1 MKKVIVIVG
10 PTGSGKT
17 RLSVKLAKLFD
28 AEIINGDSVQI
39 YRRLNIGSAKIKESD
54 KEGIPHHLFDIRDPN
69 DSYSVFNF
77 QKDVRSLIHQIDI
90 PMIVGGTGLY
100 IKAALYQYEF
110 IEKKRD
116 EAFDLSYQSYSN
128 EELYQM
134 LLDLDPMIQIDLNN
148 RRRVLRA
155 LEQAISGEHRSKKNK
170 KDELL
175 YNPLIIYLDLD
186 RKVLE
191 DRLKLRLD
199 KQIMEGFIEEVESLD
214 KDNIRL
220 NAIGYRELNQYLDGK
235 ITLDEAKAEIISV
248 SKKLA
253 KKQKTFFN
261 NQMNPVILD
270 ALSETLDKEAFNLI
284 QSFLKEEEA

>member
-17 RLSVKLAKLFD
+17 RLSIKLAKLFN

-39 YRRLNIGSAKIKESD
+39 YRRLNIGSAKIKESE

-77 QKDVRSLIHQIDI
+77 QNDVRSLIDQIDI
-90 PMIVGGTGLY
+90 PMVVGGTGLY

-110 IEKKRD
+110 IEKGRD
-116 EAFDLSYQSYSN
+116 EAFDLSYQNYSN

-134 LLDLDPMIQIDLNN
+134 LLDLDPLIQIDLNN

-155 LEQAISGEHRSKKNK
+155 LEQALLGEHRSKKNK

-186 RKVLE
+186 REVLE

-214 KDNIRL
+214 KDNIRI

-253 KKQKTFFN
+253 KKQKTFFK

-270 ALSETLDKEAFNLI
+270 ALSETLDKDAFDLI

>member
-17 RLSVKLAKLFD
+17 RLSVKLAKLFN

-39 YRRLNIGSAKIKESD
+39 YKRLDIGSAKIKESEKD
-54 KEGIPHHLFDIRDPN
+54 NVSHHLFDIKDPN
-69 DSYSVFNF
+69 DSYTVFNF
-77 QKDVRSLIHQIDI
+77 QKDVRSLIDQIDI

-110 IEKKRD
+110 IEKSRD
-116 EAFDLSYQSYSN
+116 DSFELNHQSYSN

-134 LLDLDPMIQIDLNN
+134 LLDQDPLIQIDLNN

-155 LEQAISGEHRSKKNK
+155 LEQALLGEHRSKKNK

-186 RKVLE
+186 RIVLE

-214 KDNIRL
+214 KDNIRV

-253 KKQKTFFN
+253 KKQKTFFK
-261 NQMNPVILD
+261 NQMNLVILD
-270 ALSETLDKEAFNLI
+270 ALSETLDQDAYDLI
-284 QSFLKEEEA
+284 KSFLKEEAV

>member
-17 RLSVKLAKLFD
+17 RLSVKLAKLFN

-39 YRRLNIGSAKIKESD
+39 YRRLNIGSAKIKESE

-77 QKDVRSLIHQIDI
+77 QNDVRSLIDQIDI

-110 IEKKRD
+110 IEKGRD

-134 LLDLDPMIQIDLNN
+134 LLDLDPLIQIDLNN

-155 LEQAISGEHRSKKNK
+155 LEQALSGEHRSKKNK

-214 KDNIRL
+214 KDNIRI

-253 KKQKTFFN
+253 KKQKTFFK

-270 ALSETLDKEAFNLI
+270 ALSETLDKDAFDLI
-284 QSFLKEEEA
+284 QSFLKEE

>member
-17 RLSVKLAKLFD
+17 RLSVKLAKLFN

-39 YRRLNIGSAKIKESD
+39 YRRLNIGSAKIKESE

-77 QKDVRSLIHQIDI
+77 QKDVRSLIDQIDV

-110 IEKKRD
+110 IEKARD
-116 EAFDLSYQSYSN
+116 EAFDLSYQSYTN
-128 EELYQM
+128 EELYQL
-134 LLDLDPMIQIDLNN
+134 LLDQDPLIQIDLNN

-155 LEQAISGEHRSKKNK
+155 LEQALSGEHRSKKNK

-175 YNPLIIYLDLD
+175 YNPLIIYLDLN
-186 RKVLE
+186 RAELE

-214 KDNIRL
+214 QDNIRI
-220 NAIGYRELNQYLDGK
+220 NAIGYRELNLYLDGK
-235 ITLDEAKAEIISV
+235 ITLDEAKTEIISV

-253 KKQKTFFN
+253 KKQKTFFK
-261 NQMNPVILD
+261 NQMNPVILN
-270 ALSETLDKEAFNLI
+270 ALSDTLDQDAFDLI
-284 QSFLKEEEA
+284 QSFLKEEEV

>member
-17 RLSVKLAKLFD
+17 RLSVKLAKRFN

-39 YRRLNIGSAKIKESD
+39 YKRLDIGSAKIKESE
-54 KEGIPHHLFDIRDPN
+54 KEGIIHHLFDIKEPTEK
-69 DSYSVFNF
+69 YSVFNF
-77 QKDVRSLIHQIDI
+77 QKDVRDKLDTIQI

-110 IEKKRD
+110 IEKGRD
-116 EAFDLSYQSYSN
+116 EAFDLSYSSYTN
-128 EELYQM
+128 EELYT
-134 LLDLDPMIQIDLNN
+134 LLLQYDPNIKIDMNN

-155 LEQAISGEHRSKKNK
+155 LEQALLGELRSEKIK
-170 KDELL
+170 KDILL

-186 RKVLE
+186 RSVLE
-191 DRLKLRLD
+191 EKLKLRLD
-199 KQIMEGFIEEVESLD
+199 KQIMEGFIEEVEALD
-214 KDNIRL
+214 QEGIQV
-220 NAIGYRELNQYLDGK
+220 NAIGYRELNHYLDGK
-235 ITLDEAKAEIISV
+235 MTLDEAKAEIISV

-253 KKQKTFFN
+253 KKQKTFFK

-270 ALSETLDKEAFNLI
+270 ALSKTLDEDAYEIIK
-284 QSFLKEEEA
+284 SFLKEEKL

>member
-17 RLSVKLAKLFD
+17 RLSVKLAKLFN

-39 YRRLNIGSAKIKESD
+39 YRRLDIGSAKIKESEKD
-54 KEGIPHHLFDIRDPN
+54 NVAHHLFDIKDPN

-77 QKDVRSLIHQIDI
+77 QKDVRSLIDKIDI

-110 IEKKRD
+110 IEKGRD
-116 EAFDLSYQSYSN
+116 EAFDLSYQSYTN
-128 EELYQM
+128 EELYAM
-134 LLDLDPMIQIDLNN
+134 LLKEDPFIQIDLNN

-155 LEQAISGEHRSKKNK
+155 LEQALSGEHRSKKNK

-186 RKVLE
+186 RSVLDE
-191 DRLKLRLD
+191 RLKLRLD
-199 KQIMEGFIEEVESLD
+199 QQIREGFIEEVETLD
-214 KDNIRL
+214 KDNIRV

-235 ITLDEAKAEIISV
+235 ITLDEAKAEIISI

-253 KKQKTFFN
+253 KKQKTFFK
-261 NQMNPVILD
+261 NQMHPVILD
-270 ALSETLDKEAFNLI
+270 ALSKTLETDAYELI
-284 QSFLKEEEA
+284 KSFLKEEEI